1 MEILTSNSQHVQ
13 PSWIN
18 FASTAK
24 AKAKIQAILRRGAK
38 EIQKKG
44 EGVLA
49 EFLKKHSL
57 ESNSSIIDK
66 LCDFHDV
73 QKPEDLFKA
82 LGDKTI
88 ILGDKDIDE
97 ITGKKKKQNLAG
109 NLRKFV
115 PFVGKKKKGQE
126 EKKPDYFIVKE
137 GFNRK
142 KPIYITDENIGQFIF
157 PQCCHPIPGD
167 DALGFIDGK
176 NRIEIH
182 KRSCPVAAKLKSSYG
197 NRILDAKW
205 DMHKQLFFDAMIEI
219 KGTDRIGILNEVTQ
233 VISEELNVNIHKIT
247 ISCEEG
253 IFDGSLELRIHDRD
267 DVKAII
273 EKLKKINGLQEVIQI
288 V

>member
-1 MEILTSNSQHVQ
+1 M
-13 PSWIN
+13 
-18 FASTAK
+18 
-24 AKAKIQAILRRGAK
+24 G
-38 EIQKKG
+38 
-44 EGVLA
+44 LA

-57 ESNSSIIDK
+57 EPNSSIIDK

-73 QKPEDLFKA
+73 QKPETLLKA

-115 PFVGKKKKGQE
+115 PFVGKKKKEQE

-142 KPIYITDENIGQFIF
+142 KPIYITDENISQFIF

-219 KGTDRIGILNEVTQ
+219 KGTDRIGILNELTQ

-247 ISCEEG
+247 ISCDEG
-253 IFDGSLELRIHDRD
+253 IFDGSLELRIHDRE
-267 DVKAII
+267 DVKTII
-273 EKLKKINGLQEVIQI
+273 DKLKKINGLQEVTQI